1 MLYARNVRTGWIVAL
16 LASGCLQS
24 PLVPCG
30 DTVCPPGNVCTSGGC
45 ATPAD
50 VAACNGFAD
59 GEGCQSASG
68 TAGICQGGACQTG
81 LCGNETVDIGEACDD
96 GNLMSG
102 DGCREDCRKME
113 ICGDGLPDE
122 GEACDDGNTN
132 VADSCAN
139 CEVTQWTATLG
150 VGAAI
155 SATTIA
161 LANPSGLAADSR
173 GRLYI
178 ADTTNHRIRRIEL
191 DGSFTTIAGTGTGG
205 PATGDGGPATGAQLN
220 APAGIAVDGVGN
232 VYVSDTGNH
241 RIRRIAIDG
250 TIETIAGTGAAG
262 FNAGV
267 PARLSLLNRP
277 NGIVVDG
284 FGRIYVADSDNH
296 IIRRIEGD
304 TITTVAG
311 TPEVPGYSGDTQPA
325 TSAELQSPYGVAVDA
340 MGRVVISDTLN
351 SRIRRIELDDTIVTI
366 AGNGNTGYNGDNIA
380 ATSAELSLPVG
391 VGVDPQG
398 RVVFNDALNFRVRRV
413 ELNNTIT
420 TIAGTGA
427 PGFGGDGAAATA
439 ALVSL
444 TAGLAV
450 DPTGRVA
457 IADSTNQRIRRI
469 ATDGTISTVG
479 GTGTFGFGGE
489 ASEATGAT
497 LGDPFHVTLDS
508 MGRLYISDTFH
519 NSVRRV
525 DLDGTITTVAGTG
538 IAGYSGDNGPA
549 TSAQLNTPNGIRID
563 AQGRLVIADTYNH
576 RIRRVDASGVITTI
590 AGTGTAG
597 NSVDG
602 LAATSTRLSNP
613 NDIAIDAT
621 GRVLIA
627 DTYNSVV
634 KRIKS
639 DNTIET
645 VAGTGASGYDG
656 ENLAATA
663 SRLAFPY
670 NIEVDQNDLLL
681 ISDTANQRIR
691 RVEANNTLVT
701 IAGNGTNGAGAAG
714 LAPLATALDG
724 PQAVHV
730 DSTGRVLFLDGQNHV
745 LRRIEANNTLSVVT
759 GTVGTL
765 GARGDGGPASAARIN
780 NAHGFTIDPQDR
792 IYIADTNNERIRR
805 IDATS
810 ITTVAGRIDP
820 ESIGVITKARLEDPQ
835 AIAVG
840 PSFTLVA
847 AGSSGVLEAI
857 RNGRVEAIAGRY
869 PQETATGTLARY
881 RTSSFGTVGGSAID
895 PNTGVIYFTE
905 SSSNRIHKVTQ
916 VNPAVPATWTIEVL
930 ANTTGTAG
938 FADGAA
944 AAARFRNPTGL
955 FLDVAANV
963 LYIADTGNHAV
974 RTLNLTTSQVSTIAN
989 ASHTFGFGGDGG
1001 AATAAQLFG
1010 PTAVTKCGSDVFIA
1024 DSSNN
1029 RVRRIIA
1036 SGVISTVL
1044 GDGVPAS
1051 SGEGFPSRTF
1061 PVDRPRGI
1069 ACDAFGNLY
1078 VTSSTTVRLVTADDS
1093 GVVDG
1098 SGAVQTIY
1106 GEPPRDAF
1114 PASVTSCLTGLAVTG
1129 PASVQVAD
1137 ACTGLLV
1144 ELTRSNVP

>member
-1 MLYARNVRTGWIVAL
+1 MA
-16 LASGCLQS
+16 
-24 PLVPCG
+24 
-30 DTVCPPGNVCTSGGC
+30 
-45 ATPAD
+45 
-50 VAACNGFAD
+50 
-59 GEGCQSASG
+59 
-68 TAGICQGGACQTG
+68 
-81 LCGNETVDIGEACDD
+81 VDIGEACDD
-96 GNLMSG
+96 GNLASG

-113 ICGDGLPDE
+113 ICGDGLLDQ
-122 GEACDDGNTN
+122 GEDCDDGNAN
-132 VADSCAN
+132 VADSCAM

-150 VGAAI
+150 VGAPIA
-155 SATTIA
+155 ATTIA
-161 LANPSGLAADSR
+161 FANPSGLAADSR

-178 ADTTNHRIRRIEL
+178 ADTDNHRVRRIEI
-191 DGSFTTIAGTGTGG
+191 DGSITTIAGTGTGG

-296 IIRRIEGD
+296 IVRRIEGD
-304 TITTVAG
+304 TIVTVAG
-311 TPEVPGYSGDTQPA
+311 TPETPGYSGDTQPA

-366 AGNGNTGYNGDNIA
+366 AGNGNSGYNGDNIA

-398 RVVFNDALNFRVRRV
+398 RVVFNDALNFRVRRI
-413 ELNNTIT
+413 ELNNMIT
-420 TIAGTGA
+420 TVAGTGA
-427 PGFGGDGAAATA
+427 PGFGGDGASATT

-469 ATDGTISTVG
+469 AADGTISTVG
-479 GTGTFGFGGE
+479 GSGTFGFGGE

-497 LGDPFHVTLDS
+497 LGDPFDVAFDA
-508 MGRLYISDTFH
+508 MGRLHISHTFH
-519 NSVRRV
+519 HCVRRPEP
-525 DLDGTITTVAGTG
+525 DGTITTVAGTG
-538 IAGYSGDNGPA
+538 IAGYGGDNGPA
-549 TSAQLNTPNGIRID
+549 TNAQLNTPNGIRID

-576 RIRRVDASGVITTI
+576 RIRRVDAAGIITTI
-590 AGTGTAG
+590 AGTGQAG

-602 LAATSTRLSNP
+602 LAATATRLSNP
-613 NDIAIDAT
+613 NDIAIDAS

-645 VAGTGASGYDG
+645 VAGTGGSGYDG
-656 ENLAATA
+656 ENLAPTA

-670 NIEVDQNDLLL
+670 NIELDQNDLLL
-681 ISDTANQRIR
+681 ISDTANQRVR
-691 RVEANNTLVT
+691 RVENNMLVT
-701 IAGNGTNGAGAAG
+701 IAGNGTNGPGAGG

-745 LRRIEANNTLSVVT
+745 LRRIEANNTLSIVT
-759 GTVGTL
+759 GTVGTP
-765 GARGDGGPASAARIN
+765 GARRDGGAAGGGRIN
-780 NAHGFTIDPQDR
+780 NAHGFAIDAQDR

-805 IDATS
+805 IDGTT

-847 AGSSGVLEAI
+847 ACPC
-857 RNGRVEAIAGRY
+857 GR
-869 PQETATGTLARY
+869 
-881 RTSSFGTVGGSAID
+881 
-895 PNTGVIYFTE
+895 
-905 SSSNRIHKVTQ
+905 
-916 VNPAVPATWTIEVL
+916 
-930 ANTTGTAG
+930 
-938 FADGAA
+938 
-944 AAARFRNPTGL
+944 
-955 FLDVAANV
+955 
-963 LYIADTGNHAV
+963 
-974 RTLNLTTSQVSTIAN
+974 
-989 ASHTFGFGGDGG
+989 
-1001 AATAAQLFG
+1001 
-1010 PTAVTKCGSDVFIA
+1010 C
-1024 DSSNN
+1024 
-1029 RVRRIIA
+1029 
-1036 SGVISTVL
+1036 
-1044 GDGVPAS
+1044 
-1051 SGEGFPSRTF
+1051 
-1061 PVDRPRGI
+1061 
-1069 ACDAFGNLY
+1069 
-1078 VTSSTTVRLVTADDS
+1078 
-1093 GVVDG
+1093 
-1098 SGAVQTIY
+1098 
-1106 GEPPRDAF
+1106 
-1114 PASVTSCLTGLAVTG
+1114 
-1129 PASVQVAD
+1129 
-1137 ACTGLLV
+1137 
-1144 ELTRSNVP
+1144 